1 MCHFP
6 STLAYGVYFPNATTF
21 LSSASTIDGP
31 LDIGIRC
38 IHRRVDMLSFEGQN
52 IALFQDETYVRS
64 SSTSSSVLS
73 KRCTTCQRSSND
85 VFQTRL
91 RRSISPTRPR
101 GLPHP
106 VMVRPLPSAPSPR
119 QGGRIPLT
127 TSSIIYRLGHFR
139 IESSDIGHMSIPVQA
154 ATSYMAQVTP
164 LKLTR
169 SQKTS
174 SRPTSQ
180 FQPCPIPGRP
190 TASIILCTSQSQS
203 PMPSTQ
209 PQSRPVYPIAC
220 RRRRRRRRRR
230 LRADRMILIHP
241 GAMEKPGPSSR
252 FI

>member
-1 MCHFP
+1 M
-6 STLAYGVYFPNATTF
+6 
-21 LSSASTIDGP
+21 
-31 LDIGIRC
+31 GIRC
-38 IHRRVDMLSFEGQN
+38 IHRRVGMLSFGGQN

-101 GLPHP
+101 GKRPLASHRPRKPILNVCIQMASFLLDLPHP
-106 VMVRPLPSAPSPR
+106 VMVRPLPSALFPR
-119 QGGRIPLT
+119 KDGRIPLK

-139 IESSDIGHMSIPVQA
+139 IESSDIEHMSMPVQA

-180 FQPCPIPGRP
+180 FQPCPIPGFVVRG
-190 TASIILCTSQSQS
+190 
-203 PMPSTQ
+203 
-209 PQSRPVYPIAC
+209 R
-220 RRRRRRRRRR
+220 
-230 LRADRMILIHP
+230 
-241 GAMEKPGPSSR
+241 SSSSK
-252 FI
+252 

>member
-1 MCHFP
+1 MRR
-6 STLAYGVYFPNATTF
+6 TTQA
-21 LSSASTIDGP
+21 LRYGP
-31 LDIGIRC
+31 LDMGIRC

-85 VFQTRL
+85 VFRTRL

-101 GLPHP
+101 VSLFPQAFTFHHHN
-106 VMVRPLPSAPSPR
+106 
-119 QGGRIPLT
+119 
-127 TSSIIYRLGHFR
+127 RLMPGAE
-139 IESSDIGHMSIPVQA
+139 ISTIVQA
-154 ATSYMAQVTP
+154 PETDSQQNIVT
-164 LKLTR
+164 TNV
-169 SQKTS
+169 
-174 SRPTSQ
+174 
-180 FQPCPIPGRP
+180 PISAFRP

-220 RRRRRRRRRR
+220 RRRRRRRR